1 LRKYYKFYLYFSSR
15 SQDTMYWY
23 CDDMQFK
30 NKDAVVAECVRQG
43 FLCDVFAPF
52 VTAVWEVSQA
62 EYLETMY
69 ED

>member
-1 LRKYYKFYLYFSSR
+1 MRTYYKFFLFHSAR
-15 SQDTMYWY
+15 SQETMYWY
-23 CDDMQFK
+23 CDDKRFK
-30 NKDAVVAECVRQG
+30 NKDEIVAECVRQG
-43 FLCDVFAPF
+43 YLCPVFAPC